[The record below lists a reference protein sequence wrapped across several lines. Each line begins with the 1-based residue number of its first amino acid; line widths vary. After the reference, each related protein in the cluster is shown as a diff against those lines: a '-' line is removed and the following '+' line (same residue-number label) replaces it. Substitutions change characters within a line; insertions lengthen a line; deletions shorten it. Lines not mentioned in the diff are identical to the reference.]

1 MKKRISQRNE
11 HPRRIDR
18 IEAGFSLVELLVVV
32 VVMLIVAGIAVPNML
47 NMIHAARL
55 RGAGS
60 DFSSLLQLARM
71 RAVQDDRFYA
81 TYTIAGSPQEA
92 YVDLKANG
100 GTRADAGDPLIT
112 ISAEVT
118 PIAAAGAPDTTNLQG
133 LFLPAGSALIVR
145 DGSTT
150 GTPVRFSPHGIPCT
164 TQIATGVA
172 VCDSGG
178 GATAFWIFFND
189 TSTGAWEAVTVS
201 PAGRVQKWQHGV
213 GGWSKL

>member
-1 MKKRISQRNE
+1 MSQRNE

-18 IEAGFSLVELLVVV
+18 IEAGFSLVELLIVV
-32 VVMLIVAGIAVPNML
+32 VVMLIVAGIAVPNIL

-81 TYTIAGSPQEA
+81 TYTIAGSPQQA
-92 YVDLKANG
+92 YVDLTGNG
-100 GTRADAGDPLIT
+100 GTGVAAGDPLIAIT
-112 ISAEVT
+112 AEVT
-118 PIAAAGAPDTTNLQG
+118 PIAAANAPDTTNLQG
-133 LFLPAGSALIVR
+133 LFLPAGSTLTVK

-164 TQIATGVA
+164 TQTATGGT

-178 GATAFWIFFND
+178 GATAFWVFFKD

-201 PAGRVQKWQHGV
+201 PAGRVQKWQHG
-213 GGWSKL
+213 GSGWSKL